1 MKMVLNFEQNRTGH
15 GKEQN
20 KTEQGTEKNRTEQNK
35 IQTGK
40 GYRTE

>member
-1 MKMVLNFEQNRTGH
+1 MVLNFEQNRTGH